1 MSVRSIIAPVAVQD
15 VSGFNVEGAG
25 RVALPEPKQVAIVG
39 NDPGTESTIRLK
51 LAQGATIDTIFV
63 GFATAGE
70 TPVGFYSGDNHGFE
84 NLLAAAALPLATLVA
99 RGRRHYL
106 LQLAQP
112 ISPRYLSLYFGPSS
126 APFQIGLF
134 AAGLAFRPKWGGEF
148 GGGVGLT
155 DTGAV
160 SRRRDGGFGIDE
172 GVTAAQLQWTF
183 GDLSDVERAQ
193 LFALL
198 RERGTSRPAIV
209 IEGEDTGPML
219 TEEVHYGL
227 FTRIEAYERFAPGM
241 NRWALRFEDWE

>member
-1 MSVRSIIAPVAVQD
+1 MSVRSLFRPLPVVQVD
-15 VSGFNVEGAG
+15 QNNVANGAL
-25 RVALPEPKQVAIVG
+25 VMTPEPKQVA
-39 NDPGTESTIRLK
+39 TIGANGQGDAYLK
-51 LAQGATIDTIFV
+51 LTFPSQAEFDSVFV
-63 GFATAGE
+63 GFS
-70 TPVGFYSGDNHGFE
+70 SGGDKQIEIWSRESGVTE
-84 NLLAAAALPLATLVA
+84 KYLGPPIAALPTGIAG
-99 RGRRHYL
+99 GRRHYL

-112 ISPRYLSLYFGPSS
+112 VSAVGLSIYARAVQ
-126 APFQIGLF
+126 APFTIGVV
-134 AAGLAFRPKWGGEF
+134 AAGLAFRPEWGGEF

-155 DTGAV
+155 DTGGV

-172 GVTAAQLQWTF
+172 GVTAAQLQWIF

-241 NRWALRFEDWE
+241 SRWALRFEAWE